1 MTTVP
6 AGAVLSAARCVS
18 MPRASVW
25 TDEELA
31 ILDANPE
38 LSAAQVAKLLP
49 GRSGQAV
56 GNKRANR
63 HRGGFAYQREQPP
76 VIEPGEY
83 IETLWA
89 LLVDDFEIMGVWLKW
104 HGYASYRELGRDRF
118 DWVTVLC
125 TAK

>member
-1 MTTVP
+1 
-6 AGAVLSAARCVS
+6 

-25 TDEELA
+25 TDEELV
-31 ILDANPE
+31 ILDAHPE
-38 LSAAQVAKLLP
+38 LSASQMSKMLP
-49 GRSGQAV
+49 GRSAQAV

-63 HRGGFAYQREQPP
+63 GRGGFAYQREQPP
-76 VIEPGEY
+76 VIAPGEY

-89 LLVDDFEIMGVWLKW
+89 YLVDDFEIMGIWLKW
-104 HGYASYRELGRDRF
+104 HGYASFRELTRNHL